1 MVHMSQPRTVRRA
14 LSTFSVVLLL
24 ALIGVMMV
32 AIVRHRRER
41 PVIVHTSGGTAAVPG
56 SGSESPALAAKPTP
70 VSPGF
75 EGCPPEG
82 DGGDRELNRLK
93 NRVDSAAWKST
104 PFETMLG
111 LSWPPSVSRRARAE
125 WSARDSIA
133 IARHEGL
140 PVTVEGYFVGAK
152 QEGPESPNCHGAD
165 RTFRDWHIW
174 LAETPGKDRRRSI
187 VVETTPAVRATHP
200 DWSIATIH
208 KLVRDSTP
216 VRVSGW
222 LLFDQEHP
230 EQLGRT
236 RGTLWEI
243 HPVMRIEIKQSGR
256 WKVLDGR

>member
-1 MVHMSQPRTVRRA
+1 MVDMSQPRTVRRA
-14 LSTFSVVLLL
+14 LSTFSAVLLL
-24 ALIGVMMV
+24 ALIGVV
-32 AIVRHRRER
+32 VVVIVRHGRER
-41 PVIVHTSGGTAAVPG
+41 PVIVHTSGGVAAG
-56 SGSESPALAAKPTP
+56 SGSGFESAALPAKQPP

-75 EGCPPEG
+75 EGCPAEG
-82 DGGDRELNRLK
+82 DGGDRELNLLK

-104 PFETMLG
+104 PFETVLG
-111 LSWPPSVSRRARAE
+111 LSWPAGVSRRARPE
-125 WSARDSIA
+125 WSARDSVA
-133 IARHEGL
+133 ISRHEGL

-174 LAETPGKDRRRSI
+174 LAEMPGKDRRHSI
-187 VVETTPAVRATHP
+187 VVETTPVVRAMHP
-200 DWSIATIH
+200 EWSLATIH

-230 EQLGRT
+230 EQLGKT

-243 HPVMRIEIKQSGR
+243 HPAMRIEVKQNGK
-256 WKVLDGR
+256 WKGLGL